1 MSLFYEGDYEQL
13 EKLKQKAKQ
22 VLNEGRYITR
32 EPFEKR
38 VDLWNRIKEDY
49 EKYKDGE
56 CGTFSKDIDNATRRD
71 FEWALATLAF
81 SFYHNDESF
90 PAIKQYTLKELEL
103 VEYISK
109 YNVFEIWT
117 VDDILKIISKANR
130 DGTDETL
137 NLLKEYY
144 NNIGEKVDEI
154 IKDYTIKLPIRDYAK
169 TKWGEY
175 KTKMDEAIFRAM
187 KEIDWFGDFISGV
200 DDKINELENEI
211 YDLRDFVRVEKR
223 KLRDEFRREKEIEL
237 SKIEEM
243 REELERKFEREKEK
257 IRLEIEMEKN
267 KEMREKLN
275 KEIEYIEEDYRDL
288 IDELNEKI
296 KSLEFEKTKLK
307 EKNEKL
313 TDLLTRIKNAKKE
326 GSRFVRTENA
336 LSYEEWFIGRLEKKL
351 DEMKKNGINVE
362 NKTFKIDSVEEIV
375 RSNGSVNNSA
385 GFPKNK
391 QIKAVLKEKKINP
404 FGKKIKVLLRGI
416 FLANRETYEKMGF
429 DVYPVPLAKIIEV
442 VEDVKDGSF
451 DKIVL
456 LIASPTG
463 FEDKVVEFV
472 NSDNFKMRY
481 LSKKIALALLDVET
495 GDLYYNEV
503 DEYAKAF
510 APLMSL
516 EFDKEKIKR
525 LKRYIDENM
534 VVNGYITLKE
544 AINEVGDERVVK
556 KVFYEYES
564 SGKGEPKYYEE
575 VGFVLVG
582 K

>member
-1 MSLFYEGDYEQL
+1 MSLFSEGNYEQL
-13 EKLKQKAKQ
+13 TKLKQKANR
-22 VLNEGRYITR
+22 VLNDGYDIIYES
-32 EPFEKR
+32 FEKR

-81 SFYHNDESF
+81 SFHHNNESF
-90 PAIKQYTLKELEL
+90 PAKKRYSFKELQL
-103 VEYISK
+103 VEYILK

-117 VDDILKIISKANR
+117 VEDILREISKANR

-144 NNIGEKVDEI
+144 NNIGKKVDGI
-154 IKDYTIKLPIRDYAK
+154 IKDHTIKLPIRDYAK

-187 KEIDWFGDFISGV
+187 REIDWFSDFITGV
-200 DDKINELENEI
+200 DNKINELENEI
-211 YDLRDFVRVEKR
+211 YELRDFVRIEKR
-223 KLRDEFRREKEIEL
+223 KLRDELRREKEIEL

-243 REELERKFEREKEK
+243 KEELKRRFEREKEK
-257 IRLEIEMEKN
+257 IRMEIEMEKN
-267 KEMREKLN
+267 RELREKLN

-288 IDELNEKI
+288 IAELNEKI
-296 KSLEFEKTKLK
+296 KSLESEKTELK
-307 EKNEKL
+307 KKNEKL
-313 TDLLTRIKNAKKE
+313 TDLLKRIRDAKKE

-336 LSYEEWFIGRLEKKL
+336 LSYEEWFIGRLDKKL
-351 DEMKKNGINVE
+351 DEMRKTGIKVE
-362 NKTFKIDSVEEIV
+362 NKTFKIVSIEEV
-375 RSNGSVNNSA
+375 FNPNNSINI
-385 GFPKNK
+385 PKNK
-391 QIKAVLKEKKINP
+391 QIKAVLKEKKLNP
-404 FGKKIKVLLRGI
+404 FGKKMEVMLRGM
-416 FLANRETYEKMGF
+416 FLANRENYEKMNF
-429 DVYPVPLAKIIEV
+429 DVYPISLGKIIEV
-442 VEDVKDGSF
+442 VENVKDGSF

-463 FEDKVVEFV
+463 FEDGVIKFV
-472 NSDNFKMRY
+472 NSDDFKMRY

-495 GDLYYNEV
+495 GNLYYNEV

-516 EFDKEKIKR
+516 EFDKEKIER
-525 LKRYIDENM
+525 LKKYIDENIFIK
-534 VVNGYITLKE
+534 GYITLEE
-544 AINEVGDERVVK
+544 ATDEVGDERVAK

-564 SGKGEPKYYEE
+564 SGKGETKYYKE
-575 VGFVLVG
+575 VGFVLV
-582 K
+582 KK